1 MNILLASVFFSIS
14 ILLIWKG
21 ADWLV
26 GSAAK
31 IANRFGISQLVI
43 GLTII
48 AFGTSAPEFAVSVS
62 SALVGRGD
70 IAVANVVG
78 SNIFNLGLIL
88 GLCAIFRPIK
98 TTEKLVKRDCLFLL
112 LGTIILTMFI
122 LDFYIGRLEGSI
134 LVSLLLFYLFML
146 VIRKESPAADEI
158 MPRKANWLDGI
169 LLLVGLFLVIFG
181 AQLLVDSAI
190 IIAQT
195 MGISEWAIGVTIVA
209 FGTSVPELAT
219 SLTAAMRKYY
229 GISAGNLIG
238 SDIFNMFG
246 VIGVAGIVSEMSFDP
261 ASIISVA
268 ILIGMVSL
276 VTIFARTGWIIS
288 RREGLVLVLIS
299 VARWCQTL
307 IFA

>member
-1 MNILLASVFFSIS
+1 MNILLALVFLPIS
-14 ILLIWKG
+14 ILMIWKG

-26 GSAAK
+26 DSAVK

-62 SALVGRGD
+62 SALRGSGD

-98 TTEKLVKRDCLFLL
+98 TTKKLVKRDCLVLL
-112 LGTIILTMFI
+112 IGTIILTLFI
-122 LDFYIGRLEGSI
+122 FNLSIGRLEGSI
-134 LVSLLLFYLFML
+134 LFSLLLFYLFML
-146 VIRKESPAADEI
+146 AIRKEAPEFNENVENA
-158 MPRKANWLDGI
+158 KWLDGI
-169 LLLVGLFLVIFG
+169 FLIIGLFLVVFG
-181 AQLLVDSAI
+181 AQILINSAI
-190 IIAQT
+190 VIAEIA
-195 MGISEWAIGVTIVA
+195 GISEWAIGVTIVA

-246 VIGVAGIVSEMSFDP
+246 VVGVAGLLSEMSFDP
-261 ASIISVA
+261 DSIVSVA

-276 VTIFARTGWIIS
+276 VAIFARTGWIIS
-288 RREGLVLVLIS
+288 RREGLILVLIS

-307 IFA
+307 IFS